1 MEPRDF
7 NEVNFGLQIGTKRIP
22 DGALTP
28 KTRSIPLIISNQNV
42 QSTFGPQEP

>member
-7 NEVNFGLQIGTKRIP
+7 NEGIFGLQIGTRIP

-28 KTRSIPLIISNQNV
+28 KARLIPLIISNQKV

>member
-7 NEVNFGLQIGTKRIP
+7 NAGIFGLQIGTKRIP

-28 KTRSIPLIISNQNV
+28 KARLIPLIIPNQKV
-42 QSTFGPQEP
+42 QSSFGPHEP